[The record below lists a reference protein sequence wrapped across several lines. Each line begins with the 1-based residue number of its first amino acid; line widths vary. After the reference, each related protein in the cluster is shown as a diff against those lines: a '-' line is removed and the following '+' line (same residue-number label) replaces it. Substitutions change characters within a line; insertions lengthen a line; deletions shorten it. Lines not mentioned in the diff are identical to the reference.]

1 MNRATFLSSHLQLA
15 LVFLVASVHQV
26 AFAQA
31 VEPVLAL
38 VKKETPAVLDTMKSL
53 VEIESGSSD
62 IEGLDRIR
70 ELIAGRLS
78 ALGGPA
84 GL

>member
-15 LVFLVASVHQV
+15 LVLLVASVHQV